1 MKEHDTVWLCM
12 PYGPLETADNG
23 SKCALCGSLEPDE
36 SHMARHSVGDCGN
49 TSTKLRGV
57 SRRTNLEKH
66 LKSHGVPDGSTRAL
80 ADRWRTTLRKK
91 YFACGFCICIF
102 STIHEQLNHIDV
114 DHFKQG
120 QEITQWSGTKVI
132 RSLLLSPEV
141 ASSFQR
147 ILVSDRY
154 ALARDL
160 HWDRNVIKDLQRR
173 LEIAEEAAEIL
184 ATEAYNLLAFNLS
197 RQNSDGPHSSVTPT
211 VQESVPPRNSPIGYS
226 AVSGK
231 SPEENSELQVRELT
245 QAPERHGF
253 SDECHLTA
261 ASTNFPMPN
270 YGIPVIQREL
280 SEASTSMKYQQ
291 VYPTLQG
298 GFQTISGSS
307 VPKSQSISIPAQT
320 GSASG
325 NTGRSSEPAYDS
337 SATSAHWQ
345 AAVSNTPSTLHTT
358 GAAEMPREQPNF
370 YGGHVYKGWTA
381 SCLPSDLDDVSQL
394 PNVEEGLSLP
404 GTYDR
409 GQMQLWASPD
419 KLKHHYDVIPD
430 SDHLKEVMQNDRG
443 HQTDP
448 LTCDPRDLIKESRW
462 HS

>member
-12 PYGPLETADNG
+12 PHGPLETADNG
-23 SKCALCGSLEPDE
+23 SKCALCGSLEPDD
-36 SHMARHSVGDCGN
+36 SHMAKHSVGDCGN

-57 SRRTNLEKH
+57 SRRSNLEKH
-66 LKSHGVPDGSTRAL
+66 LKSHGIPDGSTRAL
-80 ADRWRTTLRKK
+80 ADRWKTTLRKK

-132 RSLLLSPEV
+132 RSLLLSTEV
-141 ASSFQR
+141 AKLFQH

-154 ALARDL
+154 ALGRDL
-160 HWDRNVIKDLQRR
+160 VWDRNVIKDLQRR
-173 LEIAEEAAEIL
+173 LEIAEEAPEIL
-184 ATEAYNLLAFNLS
+184 ATDAYNMLAFNLS
-197 RQNSDGPHSSVTPT
+197 RQNSDGPQSSVSPT
-211 VQESVPPRNSPIGYS
+211 VQGLVPPRNSPIGYS

-231 SPEENSELQVRELT
+231 SPEENNELQVRELG

-253 SDECHLTA
+253 SNGYHLTA
-261 ASTNFPMPN
+261 AITDFPRPD
-270 YGIPVIQREL
+270 YGIPVIQREIL
-280 SEASTSMKYQQ
+280 EASTSMKYEQ

-298 GFQTISGSS
+298 GFQTISSSS
-307 VPKSQSISIPAQT
+307 VPKSQSISLPVQT
-320 GSASG
+320 GLSSG
-325 NTGRSSEPAYDS
+325 TSGCSSKPAYDS

-345 AAVSNTPSTLHTT
+345 ASAPSTPRTLHCT
-358 GAAEMPREQPNF
+358 GAAEMPREQSNI
-370 YGGHVYKGWTA
+370 YGGHAFNGWTA
-381 SCLPSDLDDVSQL
+381 SSLPSDLNDVSQE
-394 PNVEEGLSLP
+394 PNVEGGLSHLD
-404 GTYDR
+404 THDR

-419 KLKHHYDVIPD
+419 ELKHHYDVIPEPENLEKVTQ
-430 SDHLKEVMQNDRG
+430 HDRNY
-443 HQTDP
+443 QTEL